1 MADKTPQDL
10 KSTLLD
16 VFLGPFKRMLQ
27 NEVVFV
33 LILMLS
39 AGGYAMYW
47 AAAKLESFATT
58 QIPKHIEQLNQGTKA
73 IVTEFTDKHAET
85 SVRFTTALEAQ
96 RKHYVELRVEDE
108 KHLDRIER
116 LTLGKKTVAV
126 PPAPSDDDS
135 VTP

>member
-1 MADKTPQDL
+1 MPSETQEI

-33 LILMLS
+33 LMLMLT

-47 AAAKLESFATT
+47 AAGRLESFATI
-58 QIPKHIEQLNQGTKA
+58 QIPKHIEQLNQGTKDV
-73 IVTEFTDKHAET
+73 VTEFTTKTNDMAKGFREE
-85 SVRFTTALEAQ
+85 LDLQ
-96 RKHYVELRVEDE
+96 RKHYVDLRVEDE

-116 LTLGKKTVAV
+116 LTIGKKTAGAV
-126 PPAPSDDDS
+126 SAAPSENTADQ
-135 VTP
+135 